1 MKLSR
6 GGRRERK
13 NFLDEGKKFLTNR
26 RRDGRIK
33 TLQLQGRNL
42 EN

>member
-13 NFLDEGKKFLTNR
+13 NFLDEGKKVLDILFFHAI
-26 RRDGRIK
+26 IK
-33 TLQLQGRNL
+33 
-42 EN
+42 

>member
-13 NFLDEGKKFLTNR
+13 NFLDEGKKVLDKPKKR
-26 RRDGRIK
+26 W
-33 TLQLQGRNL
+33 
-42 EN
+42 

>member
-13 NFLDEGKKFLTNR
+13 NFLDEAKKSR
-26 RRDGRIK
+26 VKAEK
-33 TLQLQGRNL
+33 TKKYF
-42 EN
+42 